1 MEAALNTVA
10 GRLPL
15 SNTIVKIGS
24 APDNQLVLQDPKA
37 APLHAG
43 IRPEELG
50 YSITDL
56 GSASGTFV
64 NGQQL
69 DYNSP
74 RLLYPGDTIRI
85 GDTVFTY
92 EIFSSPLAGAAAPG
106 NVGQA
111 SNNGDSPTVAAPEP
125 AYFKGNIG
133 MQQAHQ
139 AMPTS
144 SNYAETPGGSTS
156 YPPYATPSID
166 PFQGYTQEASLPYDP
181 HGVQGPPPQLTPGSL
196 LQKENRRHLG
206 TALGIFG
213 VVLVIGFI
221 VFANLHAPE
230 RTLDTFCNALRT
242 ENFQTAYN
250 QLSPGAQ
257 DLFQSEA
264 DFANS
269 FTHGD
274 RVLSCNYTNVSES
287 GNSATTTETINGS
300 SSGSRSVVFTLIR
313 DSSFNWKID
322 GFKSPIR

>member
-64 NGQQL
+64 NEQRL

-92 EIFSSPLAGAAAPG
+92 EISSSPLAGAAAPG
-106 NVGQA
+106 NAGQA
-111 SNNGDSPTVAAPEP
+111 SNTWDSPTVATSEP
-125 AYFKGNIG
+125 GYYKGNTGI
-133 MQQAHQ
+133 QQGHQ
-139 AMPTS
+139 AMPAA
-144 SNYAETPGGSTS
+144 SNYAEMPRESTS
-156 YPPYATPSID
+156 YPPYAALSMDPS
-166 PFQGYTQEASLPYDP
+166 QGYPQGASLPSDP

-196 LQKENRRHLG
+196 LQKENRRDLW
-206 TALGIFG
+206 TAFGIFG

-221 VFANLHAPE
+221 VFANLHSPE
-230 RTLDTFCNALRT
+230 RTLDTFCNALRA
-242 ENFQTAYN
+242 EDFQTAYN

-269 FTHGD
+269 FTSGD
-274 RVLSCNYTNVSES
+274 RVLSCNHTNVSES
-287 GNSATTTETINGS
+287 GNSATTTETLNGS
-300 SSGSRSVVFTLIR
+300 SSGSRSVVLTLIW

-322 GFKSPIR
+322 SFKSSTQ

>member
-56 GSASGTFV
+56 GSAGGTFV
-64 NGQQL
+64 NGQRL

-74 RLLYPGDTIRI
+74 RRLSPGDTIRI

-92 EIFSSPLAGAAAPG
+92 EIFSSLPGAAATA
-106 NVGQA
+106 NASQA
-111 SNNGDSPTVAAPEP
+111 SNTEDSPTVAAPEL
-125 AYFKGNIG
+125 AYLKGNPG

-139 AMPTS
+139 AMPAS
-144 SNYAETPGGSTS
+144 SNDAGSPRPE
-156 YPPYATPSID
+156 YP
-166 PFQGYTQEASLPYDP
+166 QGASLPYDP
-181 HGVQGPPPQLTPGSL
+181 HGVQGPPPQLTPRSL
-196 LQKENRRHLG
+196 LKKENRRDLWM
-206 TALGIFG
+206 ALGVFG

-221 VFANLHAPE
+221 VFANLHSPE
-230 RTLDTFCNALRT
+230 RTLDTFCNALRAQDY
-242 ENFQTAYN
+242 QTAYN

-257 DLFQSEA
+257 DIFPSEA

-274 RVLSCNYTNVSES
+274 RILSCNYSNVSES
-287 GNSATTTETINGS
+287 GNSATTTETLNGS
-300 SSGSRSVVFTLIR
+300 ASGSRSVVFTLIR

-322 GFKSPIR
+322 GFKSPT

>member
-43 IRPEELG
+43 IRPEEQG

-64 NGQQL
+64 NGQRL

-92 EIFSSPLAGAAAPG
+92 EVFSSPLAGAAAPG
-106 NVGQA
+106 DPGQT
-111 SNNGDSPTVAAPEP
+111 SNTGDSPRVATPEP
-125 AYFKGNIG
+125 GYYKGNTG

-139 AMPTS
+139 AMPPA
-144 SNYAETPGGSTS
+144 SNYAEMPGESTS
-156 YPPYATPSID
+156 YPPYVTPSID
-166 PFQGYTQEASLPYDP
+166 PSQGYPQGAALPNDP
-181 HGVQGPPPQLTPGSL
+181 LGVQGPPPQLTPGSL
-196 LQKENRRHLG
+196 LQKENRRHLW

-221 VFANLHAPE
+221 VFANLHSPE
-230 RTLDTFCNALRT
+230 RTLDTFCSALQA
-242 ENFQTAYN
+242 EDFQTAYN

-264 DFANS
+264 NFANS
-269 FTHGD
+269 FTGGA
-274 RVLSCNYTNVSES
+274 RILSCNHTNVSES
-287 GNSATTTETINGS
+287 GNSATTTETLNGS
-300 SSGSRSVVFTLIR
+300 SSGSRSVVLTLIW
-313 DSSFNWKID
+313 DSSFDWKID
-322 GFKSPIR
+322 SFKSSTQ